1 VYRRPLTDPAPRE
14 YHSTWA
20 GWAPSIGALLASGV
34 EPPAPSSHL
43 PSRHGTP
50 RGDLE
55 LAECDQFRPP
65 GAKDSH
71 LRRGHAGATE
81 PPVARGH
88 GWPTDAL
95 ACAAST
101 CSKETSVAKDKKAK
115 PDKKG
120 KKGK

>member
-1 VYRRPLTDPAPRE
+1 MIE
-14 YHSTWA
+14 
-20 GWAPSIGALLASGV
+20 
-34 EPPAPSSHL
+34 
-43 PSRHGTP
+43 SRFPTP
-50 RGDLE
+50 T
-55 LAECDQFRPP
+55 
-65 GAKDSH
+65 
-71 LRRGHAGATE
+71 ATE